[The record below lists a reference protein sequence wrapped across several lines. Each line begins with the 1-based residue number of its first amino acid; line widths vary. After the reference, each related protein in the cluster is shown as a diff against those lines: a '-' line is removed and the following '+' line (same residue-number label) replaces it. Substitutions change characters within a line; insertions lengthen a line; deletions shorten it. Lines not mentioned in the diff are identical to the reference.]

1 MEWYTTLILGMAI
14 LFVLFLSGAPIFLA
28 FLAAILL
35 GVYFVIG
42 PAGFPLFANSVLDTA
57 TTTSLASIPLFI
69 LMGELL
75 FRSGTMDVL
84 FDSIDKLVGKVR
96 GRQYVLVV
104 VLSAVF
110 GALSGVAMAV
120 AAMLGR
126 AIMPGMHDR
135 GYDRSIA
142 AGLIIGGASLAPI
155 IPPSLLA
162 IIVGSLADVSIAKL
176 LIAGVIPGLFI
187 GGIFLV
193 YVFVR
198 IGMNPSLAPGNVA
211 GERAE
216 VTPMEKLTAIVRIM
230 PFLIVIFSVM
240 GFIMLGIATPSESA
254 ATGVVGSLLTA
265 AIYRKLSFRM
275 ISDSLM
281 AAITV
286 SAMILAIMAMS
297 KMFTQLLAFTGAT
310 GELVNLVANLGYSPI
325 VMLLVML
332 AVPFIL
338 CMFIDTI
345 AVILLTVPIYQPVVT
360 ALEFDPVWFWLLF
373 LVNITLGAIT
383 PPFGYTLFAF
393 KAVVPDMSI
402 SQVYRATWPFV
413 GLFLLGIALIVAF
426 PAIATWLP
434 NQVG

>member
-1 MEWYTTLILGMAI
+1 MEWYTIIILGVVF
-14 LFVLFLSGAPIFLA
+14 LFTLFLSGAPIFLA
-28 FLAAILL
+28 FLTAILA
-35 GVYFVIG
+35 GVYFIIG
-42 PAGFPLFANSVLDTA
+42 TFGFPMFINSVYDTA

-84 FDSIDKLVGKVR
+84 FESIDKLIGKVK

-126 AIMPGMHDR
+126 AIMPGMQNR
-135 GYDRSIA
+135 GYDRKIA

-198 IGMNPSLAPGNVA
+198 IGIDASLAPENLT

-216 VTPMEKLTAIVRIM
+216 VSAGEKVFAIVRTL
-230 PFLIVIFSVM
+230 PFIIVIFSVM

-254 ATGVVGSLLTA
+254 ATGVIGSLLTA
-265 AIYRKLSFRM
+265 AIYRKLSIKM
-275 ISDSLM
+275 IWSSLM

-286 SAMILAIMAMS
+286 SSMILVIMAMS

-310 GELVNLVANLGYSPI
+310 TELVNLVANLGYSPT
-325 VMLLVML
+325 VMLIIML
-332 AVPFIL
+332 AVPFVL

-345 AVILLTVPIYQPVVT
+345 AVILLTIPIYQPVVT
-360 ALEFDPVWFWLLF
+360 ALELDPIWFWLLF
-373 LVNITLGAIT
+373 LINITLGAIT

-393 KAVVPDMSI
+393 KAVVPEMSI

-413 GLFLLGIALIVAF
+413 ALFLLGIAMIIIF
-426 PAIATWLP
+426 PGIATWLP
-434 NQVG
+434 NLVG